1 MNMSFIQEKARSAM
15 SKNNKLINSMKAL
28 AKQNQA
34 RNVAKASNEMVPMIY
49 ASIALALHSTCGFG
63 YKRINDVFVESQRIW
78 EGFSG
83 NPEDMIKL
91 CEEQTGVSVAFG
103 RTEKDNEI

>member
-1 MNMSFIQEKARSAM
+1 
-15 SKNNKLINSMKAL
+15 MKAL

-34 RNVAKASNEMVPMIY
+34 RNVTKASNEMVQMIY
-49 ASIALALHSTCGFG
+49 ASITLALHSTCGFG
-63 YKRINDVFVESQRIW
+63 YKHINNVFVESQRSW

-91 CEEQTGVSVAFG
+91 CKEQTGVSVAFG
-103 RTEKDNEI
+103 KTEKGNGI